1 MQKTDIVIGKCFLYI
16 IFQQICV
23 MHINVGKSRGGSISM
38 KRLLISG
45 ILYSICMIMSFAGD
59 VAVFKDIGFSKDGKT
74 YVFAEFGITDRTFQG
89 YGEIYTVDVE
99 RNAYVPNGVFITKPS
114 PATAGKNGRNI
125 YDELIF
131 DHSLKMNEIIE
142 IVCTGLIKHHSN
154 KEIEDVR
161 NLFKND
167 MTLFFRNRESI
178 FLAFLNPLLPA
189 EVYEDKGKNSKK
201 S

>member
-1 MQKTDIVIGKCFLYI
+1 MVQDLLNMPVTLKVGEMTYKMEYDNKAYAELEMRIGKS
-16 IFQQICV
+16 IF
-23 MHINVGKSRGGSISM
+23 
-38 KRLLISG
+38 
-45 ILYSICMIMSFAGD
+45 Y
-59 VAVFKDIGFSKDGKT
+59 
-74 YVFAEFGITDRTFQG
+74 
-89 YGEIYTVDVE
+89 
-99 RNAYVPNGVFITKPS
+99 
-114 PATAGKNGRNI
+114 I

-142 IVCTGLIKHHSN
+142 IVCTGLIKHHSS